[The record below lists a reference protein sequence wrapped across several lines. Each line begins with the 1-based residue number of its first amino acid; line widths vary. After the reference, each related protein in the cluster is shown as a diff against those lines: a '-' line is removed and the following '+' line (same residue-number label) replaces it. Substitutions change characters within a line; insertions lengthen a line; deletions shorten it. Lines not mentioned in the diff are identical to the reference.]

1 MSLEVT
7 DYDSSWVGKQLSS
20 PVYYKLIIKKKK
32 KKNSELTLNKFY
44 LYSTDKQQSRH
55 LLAIEKYVLSP
66 VLKIDSL
73 ENEKIFANKMRQN
86 ALYFI
91 QKKI

>member
-1 MSLEVT
+1 MAAHDRRKTVSPSKISLEVT

-20 PVYYKLIIKKKK
+20 PVYCKLIIIKNKKK
-32 KKNSELTLNKFY
+32 SELTLNKLY

-66 VLKIDSL
+66 VLKIDPL
-73 ENEKIFANKMRQN
+73 EN
-86 ALYFI
+86 
-91 QKKI
+91 KKYLQIR